1 MPTFLNLLAKVY
13 AALQGSALP
22 ANHPQTACLGVLL
35 PLCDWVLAHGRY
47 SSRKGFHFSMYTWPQ
62 RFPAGLETE
71 VEQSLEKGLVTDWP

>member
-1 MPTFLNLLAKVY
+1 M
-13 AALQGSALP
+13 
-22 ANHPQTACLGVLL
+22 
-35 PLCDWVLAHGRY
+35 CDWVLAHGRY